1 MSNSAATATHA
12 KGHQQYGAVPF
23 TVDAAGRVRVALLTS
38 RETRR
43 WVIPKGWPI
52 ANLTGAEVAS
62 REAIEEAG
70 LSGAVAVSKPA
81 RCYTYAKR
89 LSTGKTINCRVEVYL
104 LHVQAELNAVVLSA
118 DRRHARRGTRAGED
132 PARVGD
138 QLAGRHGREH
148 LMAEWSRNAAG
159 QITLCPLVGYVV
171 NTISEMALC
180 VRLEY
185 IQSKEQLDR
194 KPDAVQ
200 LVMTPDAAEALADA
214 LSDAIRRTKR
224 RSSRGRGN

>member
-1 MSNSAATATHA
+1 
-12 KGHQQYGAVPF
+12 
-23 TVDAAGRVRVALLTS
+23 
-38 RETRR
+38 
-43 WVIPKGWPI
+43 
-52 ANLTGAEVAS
+52 
-62 REAIEEAG
+62 
-70 LSGAVAVSKPA
+70 
-81 RCYTYAKR
+81 
-89 LSTGKTINCRVEVYL
+89 
-104 LHVQAELNAVVLSA
+104 
-118 DRRHARRGTRAGED
+118 
-132 PARVGD
+132 
-138 QLAGRHGREH
+138 
-148 LMAEWSRNAAG
+148 MAEWSRNAAG